1 MAATGVVLLVSMTNV
16 ANLLLM
22 RATRRGCEL
31 GLRRALGA
39 GTWRVTRQLL
49 IERVLLA
56 LAGGALGLLVAWA
69 SKEVLLAAAP
79 PGTIPCGQEIAM
91 DPAAA
96 TFTERSRVCG
106 NH

>member
-56 LAGGALGLLVAWA
+56 
-69 SKEVLLAAAP
+69 AAP
-79 PGTIPCGQEIAM
+79 PGTIPRGQEIAM